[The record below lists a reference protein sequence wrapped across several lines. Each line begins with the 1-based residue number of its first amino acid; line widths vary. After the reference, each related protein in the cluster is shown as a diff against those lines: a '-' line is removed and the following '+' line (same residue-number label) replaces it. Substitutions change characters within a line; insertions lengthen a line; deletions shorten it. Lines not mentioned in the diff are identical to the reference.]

1 MRFVR
6 TVLEKVHEA
15 DVVIVG
21 SPVYYSYPTGQ
32 VRSFLEQWL
41 FPVGTYVWEN
51 GEQKTIRDKVI
62 PTGMIYTMNC
72 PEDMMKDWN
81 YPAILEDTTNTM
93 KQIMGHN
100 ELLYICNTYQ
110 FSDYSRYDM
119 NLFDE
124 EAKRIYRDEHF
135 EIDMEN
141 AFQLGKR
148 LVETAA
154 KENA

>member
-1 MRFVR
+1 M
-6 TVLEKVHEA
+6 
-15 DVVIVG
+15 
-21 SPVYYSYPTGQ
+21 
-32 VRSFLEQWL
+32 
-41 FPVGTYVWEN
+41 GTYVWEN

-62 PTGMIYTMNC
+62 PTVMIYTMNC

>member
-1 MRFVR
+1 MPCGVR
-6 TVLEKVHEA
+6 SIDVTSRQVRVAERLEKVHEA

-21 SPVYYSYPTGQ
+21 SPVYY
-32 VRSFLEQWL
+32 
-41 FPVGTYVWEN
+41 
-51 GEQKTIRDKVI
+51 
-62 PTGMIYTMNC
+62 
-72 PEDMMKDWN
+72 
-81 YPAILEDTTNTM
+81 
-93 KQIMGHN
+93 
-100 ELLYICNTYQ
+100 
-110 FSDYSRYDM
+110 DYSRYDM

-154 KENA
+154 EENA